1 MFIVNNR
8 QLLLDMKLKKMPMKI
23 KTCIVDIQKNS
34 GKNTYDNY
42 LSTLTFVI
50 YRHPVSLCTRDAD

>member
-8 QLLLDMKLKKMPMKI
+8 QLLLDMIQKINANEKKAF
-23 KTCIVDIQKNS
+23 IVDIKEIS
-34 GKNTYDNY
+34 GKNTQDKH

-50 YRHPVSLCTRDAD
+50 YRHPMVVVYKER